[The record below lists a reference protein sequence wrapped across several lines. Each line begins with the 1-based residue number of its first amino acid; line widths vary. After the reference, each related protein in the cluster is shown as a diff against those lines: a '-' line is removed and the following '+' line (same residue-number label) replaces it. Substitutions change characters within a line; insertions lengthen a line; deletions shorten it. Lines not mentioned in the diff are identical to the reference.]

1 MKRADFY
8 LLFLFAT
15 VLLFSVGCNKD
26 EETVICD
33 GVWKGTYSGWFTP
46 TGGSPSDV
54 SGLVEFSISG
64 SVITGVLPVA
74 GTGTLGH
81 SGPLLVDVSDVRY
94 GSWMA
99 ETGISIIP
107 FQFRGYFTS
116 NDIYNKTWSYTI
128 TGAGAGVG
136 FGSWTATKQ

>member
-8 LLFLFAT
+8 LLFIFWA
-15 VLLFSVGCNKD
+15 VLLLSDGCIKD

-33 GVWKGTYSGWFTP
+33 GVWIGTYSGWFTP
-46 TGGSPSDV
+46 TGGSPYDV
-54 SGLVEFSISG
+54 SGLVEFIVQG

-81 SGPLLVDVSDVRY
+81 SGPFLVDVPDVRI
-94 GSWMA
+94 GIWKA
-99 ETGISIIP
+99 ETGTSIIP
-107 FQFRGYFTS
+107 FSFMGYFTS
-116 NDIYNKTWSYTI
+116 DDIHNKTWSYTI
-128 TGAGAGVG
+128 TGAGAGNG